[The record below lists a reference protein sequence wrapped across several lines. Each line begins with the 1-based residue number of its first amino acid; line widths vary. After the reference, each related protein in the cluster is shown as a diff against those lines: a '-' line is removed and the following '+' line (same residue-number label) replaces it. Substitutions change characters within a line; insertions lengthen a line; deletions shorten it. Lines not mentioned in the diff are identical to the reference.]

1 MKGLNDGLRFL
12 LELAGVAA
20 LAIWGWSAGS
30 PSPIR
35 FVLAIAAPLG
45 LIVLWAL
52 FIAPRADSPL
62 MPMPRMIVGS
72 ALLLVAAGAL
82 HLAGYT
88 PASAVMAVL
97 IVVNTVLAL
106 ILPE

>member
-1 MKGLNDGLRFL
+1 MTALNDGLRFL

-20 LAIWGWSAGS
+20 LAVWGWNVGS
-30 PSPIR
+30 PGPIR
-35 FVLAIAAPLG
+35 FVLAIAAPLV
-45 LIVLWAL
+45 LLVLWAL

-62 MPMPRMIVGS
+62 PPTPRMIVGS

-88 PASAVMAVL
+88 PAAAAMAAL
-97 IVVNTVLAL
+97 IVVNTALTL
-106 ILPE
+106 ILRA

>member
-1 MKGLNDGLRFL
+1 
-12 LELAGVAA
+12 V
-20 LAIWGWSAGS
+20 
-30 PSPIR
+30 
-35 FVLAIAAPLG
+35 

-62 MPMPRMIVGS
+62 PPTARMLVGS

-88 PASAVMAVL
+88 PAAVVIAGI
-97 IVVNTVLAL
+97 IVVNTALALVLAS
-106 ILPE
+106 